1 MQSNNNLMLIYS
13 RIAHTLLINT
23 IWTYNG
29 TEIIKSNKNQRLS
42 QFTGTVCRAPFPTM
56 HLQQTADKI
65 INQGHILCQVKI
77 TKINNVHCPCN
88 LSFFSLC
95 SSSTAWHK
103 SFKTARQVEE
113 PVLLFLLIYN
123 HATKCRVQLKKKN
136 PDLSISLPQRVRL
149 KINHVHF
156 WAVYNVWW
164 HNCRVTVHHTQFSLS
179 SLISETLILPIT
191 WKNIQTYATTALG
204 SKSLPLITHN
214 YPIVCMRVWVG
225 VAIFWTKYH

>member
-42 QFTGTVCRAPFPTM
+42 QFTGTVCRAPLPTM
-56 HLQQTADKI
+56 HLQQT
-65 INQGHILCQVKI
+65 G
-77 TKINNVHCPCN
+77 PY